1 MSVFTV
7 PEPELEQT
15 PFSRALRASTKVL
28 HDKANHSRYMNALLG
43 GQLSL
48 AGYTQLA
55 IQYYFIYRAIE
66 QASDAM
72 ATDPIGRRFV
82 VDELR
87 RLPKLARDMEFLVGP
102 EWESTIR
109 PLPATEAYVERV
121 RAAATEWAGGY
132 VAHHYTRYLGD
143 IAGGQIIRRLLAKSY
158 QITAAGALFYHFDE
172 IGSAPAFRDRYR
184 ANLDTAPWG
193 EAEQSRVIDETLM
206 AFECNVAV
214 FAELADNMEQYRI
227 PCRRPTSQRP

>member
-1 MSVFTV
+1 MSVSTAT
-7 PEPELEQT
+7 EELEQT
-15 PFSRALRASTKVL
+15 PFSRTLRASTKVV
-28 HDKANHSRYMNALLG
+28 HEKANHSRYMNALLG
-43 GQLSL
+43 GELNL

-72 ATDPIGRRFV
+72 ATDPIGRQFV

-102 EWESTIR
+102 EWERTIR
-109 PLPATEAYVERV
+109 PLPATDAYVERV
-121 RAAATEWAGGY
+121 RTATEWSGGY

-143 IAGGQIIRRLLAKSY
+143 IAGGQIIRRLLEKNY
-158 QITAAGALFYHFDE
+158 ELNEAGALFYHFEE

-184 ANLDTAPWG
+184 AKLDTAPWD
-193 EAEQSRVIDETLM
+193 EAEQARVIDETLV

-214 FAELADNMEQYRI
+214 FAALADDMERHRI
-227 PCRRPTSQRP
+227 P

>member
-7 PEPELEQT
+7 TESEQT
-15 PFSRALRASTKVL
+15 PFSRTLRASTKLV
-28 HDKANHSRYMNALLG
+28 HEKANHSRYMNALLG
-43 GQLSL
+43 GELNL

-55 IQYYFIYRAIE
+55 IQYYFIYQAIE

-72 ATDPIGRRFV
+72 ATDPVGRQFV

-87 RLPKLARDMEFLVGP
+87 RLPKLTRDMEFLVGP

-121 RAAATEWAGGY
+121 RAAATEWVGGY

-143 IAGGQIIRRLLAKSY
+143 IAGGQIIRRLLEKNY
-158 QITAAGALFYHFDE
+158 QINEAGALFYHFEE

-184 ANLDTAPWG
+184 AKLDTAPWD
-193 EAEQSRVIDETLM
+193 EAEQASVIDETLV

-214 FAELADNMEQYRI
+214 FAELADDMEQYRI
-227 PCRRPTSQRP
+227 P

>member
-1 MSVFTV
+1 MSVSTAT
-7 PEPELEQT
+7 EELEQT
-15 PFSRALRASTKVL
+15 PFSRTLRTSTKVV
-28 HDKANHSRYMNALLG
+28 HEKANHSRYMNALLG
-43 GQLSL
+43 GELNL

-72 ATDPIGRRFV
+72 ATDPVGRQFV

-109 PLPATEAYVERV
+109 PLPATDAYVERV
-121 RAAATEWAGGY
+121 RTATEWAGGY

-143 IAGGQIIRRLLAKSY
+143 IAGGQIIRRLLEKNY
-158 QITAAGALFYHFDE
+158 ELNEAGALFYHFEE

-184 ANLDTAPWG
+184 AKLDTAPWD
-193 EAEQSRVIDETLM
+193 ETEQARVIDETLV

-214 FAELADNMEQYRI
+214 FAELAEDMEQHRI
-227 PCRRPTSQRP
+227 P